1 MKKLLM
7 IFAAVAVVG
16 LASSCAKCG
25 TCSSDNI
32 KVCVGTGGWT
42 DATFDSY
49 KSSCTLAG
57 YTWTDN

>member
-1 MKKLLM
+1 MKKLLFILGAVGIM
-7 IFAAVAVVG
+7 SFAT
-16 LASSCAKCG
+16 SCAKCG
-25 TCSSDNI
+25 TCSSGGG

-49 KSSCTLAG
+49 KSSCTAAG